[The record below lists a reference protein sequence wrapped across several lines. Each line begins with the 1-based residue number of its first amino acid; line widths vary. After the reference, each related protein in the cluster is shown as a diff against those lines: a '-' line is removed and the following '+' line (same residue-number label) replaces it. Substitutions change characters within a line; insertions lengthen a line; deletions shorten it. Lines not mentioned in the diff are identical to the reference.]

1 MNRFPQLLGN
11 ASQLLLDQVAYKSI
25 HESNR
30 TALII
35 VNLLFVPYRGRFD
48 EQEVMKSKM
57 SFNSITSII
66 EMNIKFYRLI
76 GLAPFELNTTRVRL
90 SKPLCCAVGG
100 FVALYWTSMVS
111 SIATSNHANDRISRI
126 SNYFQLITNAIML
139 SAILLMPAFRLR
151 NFAEITRALR
161 KLEHDLRQM
170 ATTEDAIVCNIRQ
183 MARWN
188 IGIVAGTL
196 TLLLVVTGFDC
207 YVTVI
212 RGFIRVDYWIITI
225 LPQFVN
231 VIAITQAVLLLLHI
245 NGRFRTLNELLQEEQ
260 HPIAG
265 RKRYDN
271 SSRIAVATGNI
282 PKKISLH
289 VIEVHGCGMDES
301 SLKHLQLPKVLYRYN
316 DLYDICKMLDR
327 YFGLLFLLTFT
338 SIFIVTTIQLYYS
351 YTILYWFTGENGF
364 TIWSLM
370 VCINTISINLG
381 VLLTIVLLCEKI
393 SNKTKHANDLLAD
406 LQLRGSRHMSSEE
419 VIKLTVPFQAPNK
432 VFKFSAMGFF
442 LIDCNML
449 CGMIGAI
456 TTYLV
461 IYIQFYILYADEVK
475 KSTFVSRFHI

>member
-1 MNRFPQLLGN
+1 MKNKV
-11 ASQLLLDQVAYKSI
+11 SLD
-25 HESNR
+25 
-30 TALII
+30 
-35 VNLLFVPYRGRFD
+35 
-48 EQEVMKSKM
+48 
-57 SFNSITSII
+57 SII
-66 EMNIKFYRLI
+66 SIVEMNVKFYRLL
-76 GLAPFELNTTRVRL
+76 GLAPFELNTSRVRL
-90 SKPLCCAVGG
+90 SKPFCCAVGG
-100 FVALYWTSMVS
+100 FVTLYWTAMVS

-139 SAILLMPAFRLR
+139 TAILLMPAFRLR
-151 NFAEITRALR
+151 NFAEVTRALR
-161 KLEHDLRQM
+161 KLEQDLQQ
-170 ATTEDAIVCNIRQ
+170 DAIPTNCRQ

-188 IGIVAGTL
+188 IGIVVGTV
-196 TLLLVVTGFDC
+196 TVLLLATAFDC
-207 YVTVI
+207 YVTVF

-231 VIAITQAVLLLLHI
+231 VIAVTQVVLLLLYI
-245 NGRFRTLNELLQEEQ
+245 NARFRKLNQLLEEEQ
-260 HPIAG
+260 HPVAG
-265 RKRYDN
+265 RKRFERA
-271 SSRIAVATGNI
+271 SRLAGNMPANE
-282 PKKISLH
+282 PKKMSLH
-289 VIEVHGCGMDES
+289 VIEVHGCGIDAAN
-301 SLKHLQLPKVLYRYN
+301 LKHLQLPKVLYRYN
-316 DLYDICKMLDR
+316 DLYDICKLLDR

-370 VCINTISINLG
+370 VCLNTISINLG

-406 LQLRGSRHMSSEE
+406 LQLRGSRYMSSEE

-442 LIDCNML
+442 QIDCNML

-475 KSTFVSRFHI
+475 KSSFVSRFQI

>member
-1 MNRFPQLLGN
+1 MKN
-11 ASQLLLDQVAYKSI
+11 
-25 HESNR
+25 
-30 TALII
+30 I
-35 VNLLFVPYRGRFD
+35 V
-48 EQEVMKSKM
+48 

-76 GLAPFELNTTRVRL
+76 GLAPFELNTNRVRL

-100 FVALYWTSMVS
+100 FVTLYWTSMVS

-139 SAILLMPAFRLR
+139 TAILLMPAFRLR
-151 NFAEITRALR
+151 NFAEVTRALR
-161 KLEHDLRQM
+161 KLEHDLRK
-170 ATTEDAIVCNIRQ
+170 DAIVSNFRQ
-183 MARWN
+183 MARCN

-196 TLLLVVTGFDC
+196 TVLLLATGFDC
-207 YVTVI
+207 YVTVF

-231 VIAITQAVLLLLHI
+231 VIAVTQAVLLLLYI

-260 HPIAG
+260 HPVVG
-265 RKRYDN
+265 RKLFER
-271 SSRIAVATGNI
+271 SSRMTVASANN

-370 VCINTISINLG
+370 VCLNTISINLG

-406 LQLRGSRHMSSEE
+406 LQLRGSRHMSSE
-419 VIKLTVPFQAPNK
+419 NK

-475 KSTFVSRFHI
+475 KSSFVSRFQI